1 MHKNSYYFS
10 FFVIII
16 FIIIIIIIII
26 ITEPS
31 FSFLAWV
38 VTILVRLH

>member
-1 MHKNSYYFS
+1 MHKNSYFS

-16 FIIIIIIIII
+16 FIIIIIIIIII